1 MARRGKKQ
9 AQELGDWHLWTEV
22 TRSVSPLKPENLK
35 SLRKITPPEKGD
47 LLPES
52 QKQKLKTSAAKP
64 AAGGKRQWA
73 PLVPHT
79 PHQQSG
85 MQPHINSVLRHK
97 VSEKRIDPKTKRKL
111 TRGRVP
117 IDATLDLHGL
127 RQHEAHGA
135 LSHFVAS
142 AFARGHRNLLV
153 ITGKGVR
160 RMDFAQF
167 EQKGVL
173 RYRLPQWLEEPH
185 LRSMIAGIEG
195 AGQSHGGEGA
205 LYIRLKRNPK

>member
-1 MARRGKKQ
+1 MARRGKKS
-9 AQELGDWHLWTEV
+9 AQDMGDWHLWTEV
-22 TRSVSPLKPENLK
+22 TRSVSPLKPEKLQSLRKLTPPEAKQTELKSTAHNLK
-35 SLRKITPPEKGD
+35 SSTATNLT
-47 LLPES
+47 
-52 QKQKLKTSAAKP
+52 
-64 AAGGKRQWA
+64 GKREWA

-79 PHQQSG
+79 PQQQINA
-85 MQPHINSVLRHK
+85 QPHINSVVRSK
-97 VSEKRIDPKTKRKL
+97 VSEKRIDPKTKRRL
-111 TRGRVP
+111 SRGRLS
-117 IDATLDLHGL
+117 IDATLDLHGM

-142 AFARGHRNLLV
+142 AYARGLRNLLV

-160 RMDFAQF
+160 RTDFAQF

-173 RYRLPQWLEEPH
+173 RYRVPQWLEEPH
-185 LRSMIAGIEG
+185 LRSMIAGTEG